1 MLEIRS
7 IYSDADYSDVCQIL
21 LRAQKAESQKTGVL
35 YNTSSITPSQ
45 FTRDIEQYE
54 GVCFCA
60 YVDGVLA
67 GTLSVFSDNRKKW
80 YSKDGSDKIIKYVGV
95 APEYQGMGIA
105 SQLVEYAKSNT
116 NYQVLSVST
125 GEMNQHAI
133 HLYKKNGFILVDI
146 TRGPIH
152 NAYKLAFWKEGC
164 PIRHDIIKMHLIV
177 SKIKCF
183 IKRLLSRS
191 KVNPDQFR

>member
-1 MLEIRS
+1 MEIRS
-7 IYSDADYSDVCQIL
+7 ICADADYSDVCQL
-21 LRAQKAESQKTGVL
+21 LVRTQRAESVKTGVL
-35 YNTSSITPSQ
+35 YNTSSITAAQ
-45 FTRDIEQYE
+45 LAEEVKKYA

-60 YVDGVLA
+60 YVDGVMA

-80 YSKDGSDKIIKYVGV
+80 YSKNDSDKIIKYVGV
-95 APEYQGMGIA
+95 APEYQGLGIA
-105 SQLVEYAKSNT
+105 SQLVDYAKLNT

-146 TRGPIH
+146 TKGPIH

-164 PIRHDIIKMHLIV
+164 PISADIIRRHLIV

-183 IKRLLSRS
+183 IKKILSRT
-191 KVNPDQFR
+191 KVSPDQFR